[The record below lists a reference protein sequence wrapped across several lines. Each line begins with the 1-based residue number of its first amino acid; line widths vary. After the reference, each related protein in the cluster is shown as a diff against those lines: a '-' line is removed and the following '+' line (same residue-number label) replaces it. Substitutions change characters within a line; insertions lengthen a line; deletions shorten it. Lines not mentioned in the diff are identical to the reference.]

1 MYTAKSVLS
10 AVLTVGAL
18 FLSAPTPAAAQS
30 GPPQGNT
37 DQPPQQQPN
46 DPVAE
51 ANKRA
56 VDEFLQAGKL
66 PGAAGKPE
74 CVWLGRRIASLLFR
88 DDVETARRHMDIYD
102 RFACPTDHLRLTFR
116 CVVRQGNIDQ
126 KSPESLPQRV
136 HACWLQPDA
145 PVAPQTAQ

>member
-1 MYTAKSVLS
+1 MLTVKRVLS
-10 AVLTVGAL
+10 AVLLGGSISL
-18 FLSAPTPAAAQS
+18 CILSAASAQS
-30 GPPQGNT
+30 GQQQSNPQQPQG
-37 DQPPQQQPN
+37 

-56 VDEFLQAGKL
+56 IEEFIEANKL

-88 DDVETARRHMDIYD
+88 DDVDTAKRQMEIYD
-102 RFACPTDHLRLTFR
+102 RFGCPSDHLRSVFR

-126 KSPESLPQRV
+126 KVPESLPRRV

-145 PVAPQTAQ
+145 PAAAMAQ

>member
-1 MYTAKSVLS
+1 MCTAKSVLS
-10 AVLTVGAL
+10 VVLMVGVV
-18 FLSAPTPAAAQS
+18 FLSAPSPAAAQS
-30 GPPQGNT
+30 ASPQGNNG
-37 DQPPQQQPN
+37 QQQPPN

-56 VDEFLQAGKL
+56 LEEFQEASKL
-66 PGAAGKPE
+66 PGGAGKPE
-74 CVWLGRRIASLLFR
+74 CMWLGRRISSLLFR
-88 DDVETARRHMDIYD
+88 DDVDTARRQLEIYD
-102 RFACPTDHLRLTFR
+102 RFACPSDHLRLTFR

-145 PVAPQTAQ
+145 AVASQTAQ